1 METTQTNQVAV
12 IENSIEVL
20 KTGPQI
26 LATNQQRAEKALAVG
41 RNILSTIQETGMTPE
56 LDERAKNYLVNI
68 NKAGKEMKEERAAVT
83 QIMDELKKMYT
94 VVENDLDI
102 KKAGTV
108 PALIQEQRDAY
119 ARQIAEEA
127 EARRRAAEIE
137 AAKKNEAIEI
147 ASHAEKMLNEQF
159 NEWLLGKKMA
169 MTKFFN
175 GLTLETF
182 DEGEQRLTQ
191 AKIVVNWEP
200 CQVHHLAFVRYHL
213 AGETHAIEM
222 AKYNELLPDFQ
233 NSAIAELTIHR
244 DDIIEKLP
252 SKKAELLE
260 AKRLADEAY
269 QAELKARQAEKE
281 RLEAIAKANE
291 AEKKKL
297 EAAAEQARK
306 KEADEAAQRKA
317 QQDAAEKEKADRESA
332 ESARLAEE
340 AAEAKRKADM
350 DADIKKQGEQT
361 MVMFEKEA
369 AVAESVDAPETKQGY
384 EITVLHPV
392 GFTQIFALWFEKVGK
407 DLPVDK
413 IGNTK
418 LDQMKAWA
426 EKEAHKAGMKIDSKF
441 LQYNETYKAVNRKAK
456 A

>member
-1 METTQTNQVAV
+1 METIQDNQIAV
-12 IENSIEVL
+12 IENSIDVL

-26 LATNQQRAEKALAVG
+26 LVANQTRKEKALAVG
-41 RNILSTIQETGMTPE
+41 RSILSTIQESGMTPE

-68 NKAGKEMKEERAAVT
+68 NNAGKEMKEERSAVT

-94 VVENDLDI
+94 TVENELDI
-102 KKAGTV
+102 KKPGTV

-127 EARRRAAEIE
+127 EARRKEAERE
-137 AAKKNEAIEI
+137 AARKNEAIEI
-147 ASHAEKMLNEQF
+147 AAHAEKMLNQSF
-159 NEWLLGKKMA
+159 GEWLLAKKMA

-200 CQVHHLAFVRYHL
+200 LMPDDPIIRFHTDEERA
-213 AGETHAIEM
+213 AICLN
-222 AKYNELLPDFQ
+222 KHNELLPDFQ
-233 NSAIAELTIHR
+233 NTAVAELTLHR

-269 QAELKARQAEKE
+269 EADLKARQAEKE
-281 RLEAIAKANE
+281 RLDAIAKANA

-297 EAAAEQARK
+297 EAEAEQARK
-306 KEADEAAQRKA
+306 EEAERQAELKKQQDEAAAEQKRRE
-317 QQDAAEKEKADRESA
+317 QQEEKRMAD
-332 ESARLAEE
+332 E
-340 AAEAKRKADM
+340 AAEAKRKADL
-350 DADIKKQGEQT
+350 DADVKKQGEQT

-369 AVAESVDAPETKQGY
+369 AVAETADAPETKVGY

-392 GFTQIFALWFEKVGK
+392 GFTQIFAIWFEKVGK

-426 EKEAHKAGMKIDSKF
+426 EKEALKGTKIDSKF
-441 LQYNETYKAVNRKAK
+441 IQYNDTFKAVNRKAK
-456 A
+456 

>member
-1 METTQTNQVAV
+1 METIQDNQIAV
-12 IENSIEVL
+12 IENSIDVL

-26 LATNQQRAEKALAVG
+26 LVANQTRKEKALAVG
-41 RNILSTIQETGMTPE
+41 RSILSTIQESGMTPE

-68 NKAGKEMKEERAAVT
+68 NKAGKEMKEERSAVT

-94 VVENDLDI
+94 TVENELDI
-102 KKAGTV
+102 KKPGTV

-127 EARRRAAEIE
+127 ETRRREAERE
-137 AAKKNEAIEI
+137 AARKNEAIEI
-147 ASHAEKMLNEQF
+147 AAHAEKMLNQSF
-159 NEWLLGKKMA
+159 GEWLLAKKMA

-200 CQVHHLAFVRYHL
+200 ETVSTISITRYHSSD
-213 AGETHAIEM
+213 EIKAISID
-222 AKYNELLPDFQ
+222 KFNELLPDFQ
-233 NSAIAELTIHR
+233 NTAVAELTLHR

-269 QAELKARQAEKE
+269 EAELKARQAEKE
-281 RLEAIAKANE
+281 RLDAIAKANA
-291 AEKKKL
+291 AEKKRLEAEAEQARKEEAERQAEL
-297 EAAAEQARK
+297 KKQQDEAAAEQKRR
-306 KEADEAAQRKA
+306 EQQEENRMAD
-317 QQDAAEKEKADRESA
+317 
-332 ESARLAEE
+332 E
-340 AAEAKRKADM
+340 AAEAKRKADL
-350 DADIKKQGEQT
+350 DADVKKQGEQT

-369 AVAESVDAPETKQGY
+369 AVAETADAPETKVGY

-392 GFTQIFALWFEKVGK
+392 GFTQIFAIWFEKVGK

-426 EKEAHKAGMKIDSKF
+426 EKEALKGTKIDSKF
-441 LQYNETYKAVNRKAK
+441 IQYNDTFKAVNRKAK
-456 A
+456 

>member
-1 METTQTNQVAV
+1 METIQDNQISV
-12 IENSIEVL
+12 IENSIDVL

-26 LATNQQRAEKALAVG
+26 LVANQTRKEKALAVG
-41 RNILSTIQETGMTPE
+41 RSILSTIQESGMTPE

-68 NKAGKEMKEERAAVT
+68 NKAGKEMKEERSAVT

-94 VVENDLDI
+94 TVENELDI
-102 KKAGTV
+102 KKPGTV

-127 EARRRAAEIE
+127 EARRKEAERE
-137 AAKKNEAIEI
+137 AARKNEAIEI
-147 ASHAEKMLNEQF
+147 AAHAEKRLNESF
-159 NEWLLGKKMA
+159 GEWLLAKKMA

-175 GLTLETF
+175 ALTLETF

-191 AKIVVNWEP
+191 AKIVVNWE
-200 CQVHHLAFVRYHL
+200 HTASDASFNRYHSSD
-213 AGETHAIEM
+213 EIKAISID
-222 AKYNELLPDFQ
+222 KFNELLPDFQ
-233 NSAIAELTIHR
+233 NTAVAELTIHR

-269 QAELKARQAEKE
+269 EAELKARQAEKE
-281 RLEAIAKANE
+281 RLDAIAKANA

-306 KEADEAAQRKA
+306 EEAERQAELKKQQDEAAAEQKRRE
-317 QQDAAEKEKADRESA
+317 QQEEKRMAD
-332 ESARLAEE
+332 E
-340 AAEAKRKADM
+340 AAEAKRKADL
-350 DADIKKQGEQT
+350 DADVKKQGEQT
-361 MVMFEKEA
+361 MAMFEKEA
-369 AVAESVDAPETKQGY
+369 AIAETADAPETKVGY

-392 GFTQIFALWFEKVGK
+392 GFTQIFAIWFEKVGK

-426 EKEAHKAGMKIDSKF
+426 EKEALKGTKIDSKF
-441 LQYNETYKAVNRKAK
+441 IQYNDTFKAVNRKAK
-456 A
+456 

>member
-41 RNILSTIQETGMTPE
+41 RNILSTIQETGMNPE

-147 ASHAEKMLNEQF
+147 ASHAEKSLAEQF

-191 AKIVVNWEP
+191 AKIVVNWEA
-200 CQVHHLAFVRYHL
+200 VHRSFTYGGFHSAEEVV
-213 AGETHAIEM
+213 AISK
-222 AKYNELLPDFQ
+222 AKYTELLPDFQ
-233 NSAIAELTIHR
+233 NTAIAELTIHR

-269 QAELKARQAEKE
+269 EAELKARQAEKE

-297 EAAAEQARK
+297 EAAAEEARK
-306 KEADEAAQRKA
+306 KEADEAAERKA
-317 QQDAAEKEKADRESA
+317 QQDAAEKEKADREAA

-384 EITVLHPV
+384 DITVLHPV
-392 GFTQIFALWFEKVGK
+392 GFTQIFALYFDKEGK
-407 DLPVDK
+407 DLPIDK
-413 IGNTK
+413 LGNTK
-418 LDQMKAWA
+418 LDQMKAFC
-426 EKEAHKAGMKIDSKF
+426 ERLAHKTGEKIDSKF
-441 LQYNETYKAVNRKAK
+441 IKYELSFKAINRKAK
-456 A
+456 

>member
-1 METTQTNQVAV
+1 METIQDNQVAV
-12 IENSIEVL
+12 IENSIDVL

-26 LATNQQRAEKALAVG
+26 LVANQQRAEKALAVG

-94 VVENDLDI
+94 TVENELDI
-102 KKAGTV
+102 KKSGTV
-108 PALIQEQRDAY
+108 PALIQDQRDAY

-127 EARRRAAEIE
+127 EARRKEAERE
-137 AAKKNEAIEI
+137 AARKNEAIEI
-147 ASHAEKMLNEQF
+147 AAHAEKMLNQSF
-159 NEWLLGKKMA
+159 GEWLLAKKMA

-191 AKIVVNWEP
+191 AKIFVNWEP
-200 CQVHHLAFVRYHL
+200 ETISTISITMYHSSDEIKVISL
-213 AGETHAIEM
+213 D
-222 AKYNELLPDFQ
+222 KYNQLLPDFQ
-233 NSAIAELTIHR
+233 NTAVAELTIHR

-269 QAELKARQAEKE
+269 EAELKARQAEKE

-297 EAAAEQARK
+297 QAAAEQARK
-306 KEADEAAQRKA
+306 EEAERQAELKK
-317 QQDAAEKEKADRESA
+317 QQDAAAEEKNRREQEEQKRMAD
-332 ESARLAEE
+332 E
-340 AAEAKRKADM
+340 AAEAKRKADL
-350 DADIKKQGEQT
+350 DADVKKQGEQT
-361 MVMFEKEA
+361 MAMFEKEA
-369 AVAESVDAPETKQGY
+369 AIAETADAPETKVGY

-392 GFTQIFALWFEKVGK
+392 GFTQIFAIWFEKVGK

-426 EKEAHKAGMKIDSKF
+426 EKEALKGTKIDSKF
-441 LQYNETYKAVNRKAK
+441 IQYNDTFKAVNRKAK
-456 A
+456 

>member
-1 METTQTNQVAV
+1 METIQDNQISV
-12 IENSIEVL
+12 IENSIDVL

-26 LATNQQRAEKALAVG
+26 LVANQTRKEKALAVG
-41 RNILSTIQETGMTPE
+41 RSILSTIQESGMTPE

-68 NKAGKEMKEERAAVT
+68 NKAGKEMKEERSAVT

-94 VVENDLDI
+94 TVENELDI
-102 KKAGTV
+102 KKPGTV

-127 EARRRAAEIE
+127 EARRKEAERE
-137 AAKKNEAIEI
+137 AARKNEAIEI
-147 ASHAEKMLNEQF
+147 AAHAEKRLNESF
-159 NEWLLGKKMA
+159 GEWLLAKKMA

-175 GLTLETF
+175 ALTLETF

-200 CQVHHLAFVRYHL
+200 ETVSTISITRYHSSD
-213 AGETHAIEM
+213 EIKAISID
-222 AKYNELLPDFQ
+222 KFNELLPDFQ
-233 NSAIAELTIHR
+233 NTAVAELTIHR

-269 QAELKARQAEKE
+269 EAELKARQAEKE
-281 RLEAIAKANE
+281 RLDAIAKANA

-306 KEADEAAQRKA
+306 EEAERQAELKKQQDEAAAEQKRRE
-317 QQDAAEKEKADRESA
+317 QQEEKRMAD
-332 ESARLAEE
+332 E
-340 AAEAKRKADM
+340 AAEAKRKADL
-350 DADIKKQGEQT
+350 DADVKKQGEQT
-361 MVMFEKEA
+361 MAMFEKEA
-369 AVAESVDAPETKQGY
+369 AIAETADAPETKVGY

-392 GFTQIFALWFEKVGK
+392 GFTQIFAIWFEKVGK

-426 EKEAHKAGMKIDSKF
+426 EKEALKGTKIDSKF
-441 LQYNETYKAVNRKAK
+441 IQYNDTFKAVNRKAK
-456 A
+456 